1 MSEGPYRLGLRRLRR
16 NRVALAFGALFLLI
30 VVLCLCAPLYA
41 DHVAHSGPNANHVT
55 DTVTVGGVKQDVVSP
70 TGQPIGPTWQGRF
83 LLGADQNGRD
93 IAVRLLYGGRNSLEI
108 GFVATLITMVLA
120 VIAGTLAGYFRGAVD
135 GVLARVLDLI
145 WAYPVVLLGI
155 ALGTSLALGGISLG
169 PLHLSGNSLMV
180 PAFIIGIVYIP
191 YVAKPVRGQVLGLR
205 EQEFVDAA
213 RVQGAG
219 PLRIMVSEILPNLA
233 STIIVFLPLMIANAI
248 LLEAA
253 LSYLGAGVQPP
264 NPSWGTMISDGI
276 RLIPS
281 AMHLT
286 FVPGAMLVL
295 AVLGINVFGDGVR
308 DALDPRAK
316 VRIEEQVDD
325 ALRRAPADL
334 DVARARRDLDH
345 DVPDLPG
352 DPERRPGAAARRA
365 HLDAGDGRRRAPH
378 VGLRQAALRAVR
390 DDDEEDLHG
399 RRDLLHAAGQRA
411 RRGRGAT
418 CRRRCRSRSGRGSS
432 GSCWGWCSAC

>member
-1 MSEGPYRLGLRRLRR
+1 MATVDSTVRAGAPAARDAAGESAGVGPYRLALRRLRR
-16 NRVALAFGALFLLI
+16 NKAALGFGALFLLI

-41 DHVAHSGPNANHVT
+41 DQIAHTGPNQNHVT
-55 DTVTVGGVKQDVVSP
+55 DTVTVGGVSKDVVSP

-108 GFVATLITMVLA
+108 GALATLLTMVLA
-120 VIAGTLAGYFRGAVD
+120 TIVGIAAGYFRGVAD
-135 GVLARVLDLI
+135 GVLARILDLI

-155 ALGTSLALGGISLG
+155 ALGTSLALGGIAIG
-169 PLHLSGNSLMV
+169 PLQLQGNSLLV

-191 YVAKPVRGQVLGLR
+191 YVAKPIRGQVLGLR

-213 RVQGAG
+213 RVGGAG
-219 PLRIMVSEILPNLA
+219 PLRIMWSEILPNVA
-233 STIIVFLPLMIANAI
+233 STLVVFVPLMIANAI

-281 AMHLT
+281 AMHMT
-286 FVPGAMLVL
+286 FVPGLMLVL

-316 VRIEEQVDD
+316 VRLEEQ
-325 ALRRAPADL
+325 A
-334 DVARARRDLDH
+334 
-345 DVPDLPG
+345 
-352 DPERRPGAAARRA
+352 
-365 HLDAGDGRRRAPH
+365 
-378 VGLRQAALRAVR
+378 
-390 DDDEEDLHG
+390 EE
-399 RRDLLHAAGQRA
+399 A
-411 RRGRGAT
+411 
-418 CRRRCRSRSGRGSS
+418 SR
-432 GSCWGWCSAC
+432 